1 MPSLNTID
9 LGQVAA
15 TVTVGT
21 TTTGVAGS
29 SASVTNSGT
38 TANAVFDFT
47 IPEGASGCYPT
58 VTHLASGGVAT
69 ATISPQT
76 VNLFGE
82 VTSLSIALD
91 TPASGMHNEYIFAF
105 NSGATATTLSVPA
118 DVAWTVPV
126 AIAANMHYE
135 CNIVYNPTNEVY
147 YGVIVGWDYNPS
159 T

>member
-58 VTHLASGGVAT
+58 ITHLVSGGVAT

-91 TPASGMHNEYIFAF
+91 TPASGIYNEYIFSF
-105 NSGATATTLSVPA
+105 NSGATATTLSLPA
-118 DVAWTVPV
+118 DIAWVAPVTVE
-126 AIAANMHYE
+126 ANRHYE
-135 CNIVYNPTNEVY
+135 FNIVYNDENEAY
-147 YGVIVGWDYNPS
+147 YGAMISWEWSPS
-159 T
+159 A